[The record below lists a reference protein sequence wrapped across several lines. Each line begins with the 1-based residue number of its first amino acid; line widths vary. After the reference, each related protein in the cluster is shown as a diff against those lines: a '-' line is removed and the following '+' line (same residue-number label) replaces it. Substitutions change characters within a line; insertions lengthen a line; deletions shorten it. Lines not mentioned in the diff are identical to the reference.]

1 MNDTKTGRE
10 LDLAVATEVFARPNP
25 LAIRAA
31 GWRPH
36 YSTELK
42 AAFEAVAEMQRRG
55 YWLRLTS
62 PWRPGD
68 LWSAGFTPLGVTGWN
83 GRPDFEALARTPMEA
98 ICHAA
103 LGTVRDTQL
112 GGATGRREA

>member
-55 YWLRLTS
+55 YWLRLIS
-62 PWRPGD
+62 PFQPGQP
-68 LWSAGFTPLGVTGWN
+68 WWAGFTSLGASGWN
-83 GRPDFEALARTPMEA
+83 GRPDYEASGPTPMVA
-98 ICHAA
+98 ICRAA
-103 LGTVRDTQL
+103 LLTIRGKEEPE
-112 GGATGRREA
+112 ATE